1 MGWALL
7 SRQEPV
13 WSQDTRWGSVMPRKA
28 NHIPLGHTLPSPRS
42 LGQSLLTYIK
52 NRSRSQLNTSWSPST
67 ETESCSLPMNSP
79 PQLSQVPAPSLL
91 PMLKA
96 EEFGI
101 GEVKWAVVI
110 QQAFSGLVSSK
121 SCPFFWEQQAL
132 KEMKKMRPNIS
143 LKDELLQP
151 LRIRSLF

>member
-1 MGWALL
+1 
-7 SRQEPV
+7 
-13 WSQDTRWGSVMPRKA
+13 MPRKA
-28 NHIPLGHTLPSPRS
+28 NHILLGHTLPSPCS

-52 NRSRSQLNTSWSPST
+52 NRSRSRLNTSWSPST
-67 ETESCSLPMNSP
+67 ETEGCSLPMNSP
-79 PQLSQVPAPSLL
+79 PQLSQVPAASLL

-121 SCPFFWEQQAL
+121 SCPFFWEQQGL
-132 KEMKKMRPNIS
+132 KERKKMRPNIS
-143 LKDELLQP
+143 LKAELLQP